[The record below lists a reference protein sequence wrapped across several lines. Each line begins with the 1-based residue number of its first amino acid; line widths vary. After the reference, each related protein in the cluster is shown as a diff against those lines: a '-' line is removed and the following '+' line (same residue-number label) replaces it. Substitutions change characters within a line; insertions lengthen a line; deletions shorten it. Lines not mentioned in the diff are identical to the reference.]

1 MKNPNE
7 LEERKAQSQE
17 QLDKISS
24 LQQQLAAKE
33 EELTAMRNE
42 VFNLHHQ
49 LGQQSDLLNDLMGNS
64 VDEAEIMQHVLAD
77 KDKTIN

>member
-7 LEERKAQSQE
+7 LEEQKAQSQE

-33 EELTAMRNE
+33 EELAAMRNE